1 MFLTKTYV
9 GCLWRPSENEKRH
22 LWTVAKF
29 AVFARARGMHAN
41 FATLILFFDGF
52 EVFRIVAL
60 SNDLMGFGS
69 RCFVYTGRLHSCL
82 LYFSI
87 ITALEWNL

>member
-1 MFLTKTYV
+1 VFLTKTYV

-69 RCFVYTGRLHSCL
+69 RCFVYIQDV
-82 LYFSI
+82 Y
-87 ITALEWNL
+87 TAVSYILVL